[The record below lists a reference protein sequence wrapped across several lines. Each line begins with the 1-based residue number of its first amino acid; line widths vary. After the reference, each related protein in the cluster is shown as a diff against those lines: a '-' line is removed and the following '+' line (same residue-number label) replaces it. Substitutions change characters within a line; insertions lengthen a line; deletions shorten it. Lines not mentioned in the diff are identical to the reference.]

1 LTLSAETLLRNF
13 IAGAQFSHPVSAED
27 FPSRPHGRSTVENH
41 LRSGSTEIMKRTA
54 VIALSRRALINC
66 AATAVLL
73 LSSAFSATAQTD
85 YPNRPVRVIVPF
97 AAGGPSDIIAR
108 IIADALYQPLGQSFV
123 IENRA
128 GGGANI
134 GIGLVARAEPDGY
147 TLLATTSA
155 IVINP
160 SLYKSIPFDPIKSFA
175 PISDLA
181 ISSQMISTMPSF
193 AVSLADFVA
202 KAKAAP
208 GKFNY
213 SSPGLGTQAQLTV
226 ELLKLRAG
234 IDLVHVPFTGG
245 PPAVQALMS
254 GTTQLVTNAVPT
266 SEALARQGVIKALAV
281 SGEKRWPSLPDV
293 PTLVESGY
301 SGFVTDTFAGL
312 FAPAGT
318 PKEIVEKI
326 ANAVKEVMAKPEVIA
341 KVRQAGFQ
349 PIGGG
354 PEVLAARVQ
363 REVAF
368 NRDIVAK
375 AGIEPR

>member
-1 LTLSAETLLRNF
+1 MIS
-13 IAGAQFSHPVSAED
+13 IC
-27 FPSRPHGRSTVENH
+27 
-41 LRSGSTEIMKRTA
+41 
-54 VIALSRRALINC
+54 RALRHR
-66 AATAVLL
+66 
-73 LSSAFSATAQTD
+73 S
-85 YPNRPVRVIVPF
+85 P
-97 AAGGPSDIIAR
+97 
-108 IIADALYQPLGQSFV
+108 
-123 IENRA
+123 
-128 GGGANI
+128 
-134 GIGLVARAEPDGY
+134 
-147 TLLATTSA
+147 
-155 IVINP
+155 
-160 SLYKSIPFDPIKSFA
+160 
-175 PISDLA
+175 
-181 ISSQMISTMPSF
+181 
-193 AVSLADFVA
+193 DFVA
-202 KAKAAP
+202 KAKAAQ

-234 IDLVHVPFTGG
+234 IDIMHVPFTGG
-245 PPAVQALMS
+245 PPAVQASDERYDAIGDQRRADQRGAGAS
-254 GTTQLVTNAVPT
+254 GRDQSV
-266 SEALARQGVIKALAV
+266 G
-281 SGEKRWPSLPDV
+281 GERKKRWPSLPEV

-354 PEVLAARVQ
+354 PEVLADRVQ

>member
-1 LTLSAETLLRNF
+1 MNKAALIAFARRALVVCGTAAAVL
-13 IAGAQFSHPVSAED
+13 IAGASA
-27 FPSRPHGRSTVENH
+27 
-41 LRSGSTEIMKRTA
+41 
-54 VIALSRRALINC
+54 
-66 AATAVLL
+66 
-73 LSSAFSATAQTD
+73 ATAQTD
-85 YPNRPVRVIVPF
+85 YPNRPIRVIVPF

-108 IIADALYQPLGQSFV
+108 IIADALYQPLGQSLI
-123 IENRA
+123 IENRP

-134 GIGLVARAEPDGY
+134 GIGMVARAEPDGY

-160 SLYKSIPFDPIKSFA
+160 SLYKTIPFDPIKSFA
-175 PISDLA
+175 SISDLA
-181 ISSQMISTMPSF
+181 ISSQMLSVMPGF
-193 AVSLADFVA
+193 AESLADFIA

-208 GKFNY
+208 GQYNY

-234 IDLVHVPFTGG
+234 IDILHVPFAGG

-266 SEALARQGVIKALAV
+266 SEALARQGVIKPLAV
-281 SGEKRWPSLPDV
+281 SGEKRWSTLPDV

-301 SGFVTDTFAGL
+301 PGFVTDTFAGL

-318 PKEIVEKI
+318 PNEIVEKI
-326 ANAVKEVMAKPEVIA
+326 ANAVKQAMARPEVIA

-354 PEVLAARVQ
+354 PEVLAERVK

-368 NRDIVAK
+368 NHDIIAR

>member
-1 LTLSAETLLRNF
+1 MKMHSTNGLVHRRKFLLRTASAAAAA
-13 IAGAQFSHPVSAED
+13 IAGAFPAPSIAQGTY
-27 FPSRPHGRSTVENH
+27 PSRP
-41 LRSGSTEIMKRTA
+41 IK
-54 VIALSRRALINC
+54 
-66 AATAVLL
+66 
-73 LSSAFSATAQTD
+73 
-85 YPNRPVRVIVPF
+85 VIVPF

-108 IIADALYQPLGQSFV
+108 ILAEALYQPLGQSVV

-160 SLYKSIPFDPIKSFA
+160 SLYKTIPFDPIKSFA

-181 ISSQMISTMPSF
+181 ISSQMLSVMPDF
-193 AVSLADFVA
+193 ATSLADFVA
-202 KAKAAP
+202 KAKAQP
-208 GKFNY
+208 GKLNY

-234 IDLVHVPFTGG
+234 IDITHVPFSGG
-245 PPAVQALMS
+245 PPAVQALLSRTVQM
-254 GTTQLVTNAVPT
+254 VTNAVPT
-266 SEALARQGVIKALAV
+266 SEALARQGTIRAIAV

-301 SGFVTDTFAGL
+301 PGFVTDTFAGL

-318 PKEIVEKI
+318 PKEIVDKL
-326 ANAVKEVMAKPEVIA
+326 AKAVQETMAKPEVKEKA
-341 KVRQAGFQ
+341 QRAGFQ
-349 PIGGG
+349 VIGGG
-354 PEVLAARVQ
+354 PEVLRARVA

-368 NRDIVAK
+368 NHDIIAR
-375 AGIEPR
+375 AGIAKR